1 MAEKKKSKKTQRRV
15 DDLLLY
21 LSVISVLTNSNPL
34 YFNDVDVSQSIRLAA
49 IDYELTNLA
58 NAIGITIDK
67 FGQYAND
74 LEWSETSPEQ
84 REFNNA
90 LTQGTLKIL
99 SMAQTNESE

>member
-21 LSVISVLTNSNPL
+21 LSVISVLINSNPL

-58 NAIGITIDK
+58 NAVGITIDK
-67 FGQYAND
+67 FGQYAKD

-84 REFNNA
+84 REFSNA

-99 SMAQTNESE
+99 SMAKTNESE